1 MALGCSDAF
10 QTLYVTSVSGP
21 KMYELS
27 EGKLD
32 SDKGEGCREGKV
44 GENTQFFQVISIEGG
59 RHCELA
65 C

>member
-1 MALGCSDAF
+1 
-10 QTLYVTSVSGP
+10 
-21 KMYELS
+21 MYELS